1 MFTAA
6 TANIHTKFAAAQKGD
21 AERVMSNKDAERSRV
36 SSELR
41 AGRAVAAGA
50 LLAGPLSKRSDWLHT
65 WNKRFCVLTTEALS
79 WHKDSGL
86 EAVSDSR
93 VLRMHSKVHLIAK
106 DGTLCIMHSKDQ
118 PAPLWFSAASEP
130 ELRVWH
136 RTLRAL
142 VDSLD
147 AAARIA
153 RVHIHE
159 NGSRFSAAPFTE
171 LPHMGSRNLREGRL
185 AKPYFVCGLEPQRRP
200 PQPARGGPSG
210 SSGGAGSSRV
220 APAPPPGVTGPV
232 VVAGVAGEVV
242 MYLFS
247 LPPATAAWNGEQRRA
262 FRELMAAIAAA
273 DCPRLLPTL
282 HTDVLP
288 DVGKAAVYRAL
299 VTGGSVRDLL
309 HRVADPLAPHGVKY
323 ASSPVDAGDR
333 ACKCSPRRPPLAS
346 PHRYGSSLV
355 DEALGAGGANGNGN
369 GSGSGSDGSDAPA
382 KKGPGGLPVP
392 SLGAAPVK
400 KGPQP
405 LPPHLIANFGRQI
418 LEGLA
423 ALRCLGLP
431 YPHLHCGNVFLDV
444 QEDGS
449 DRPPSRPPLPPTR
462 SPPPAPPHSLPPTR
476 SPHPLASRRS
486 PASHLPPPSSFSP
499 APPSLFLLTSSP
511 HPLPTPCSAHRHR
524 RMPASRVRA
533 GRTACERVRHDP
545 PPTARRERGL

>member
-1 MFTAA
+1 
-6 TANIHTKFAAAQKGD
+6 
-21 AERVMSNKDAERSRV
+21 MSTKDAERARV

-93 VLRMHSKVHLIAK
+93 VLRMHSKVHLRAK
-106 DGTLCIMHSKDQ
+106 DGLLCIEHSKDQ

-171 LPHMGSRNLREGRL
+171 LPHTGSRNLREGRL
-185 AKPYFVCGLEPQRRP
+185 AKPYFVCGLEPQRGP
-200 PQPARGGPSG
+200 PRPARGGPSG

-323 ASSPVDAGDR
+323 
-333 ACKCSPRRPPLAS
+333 
-346 PHRYGSSLV
+346 GSSLV
-355 DEALGAGGANGNGN
+355 DEALGAGGAGANGN
-369 GSGSGSDGSDAPA
+369 GSDGSDASA

-392 SLGAAPVK
+392 ALGAAPVK

-405 LPPHLIANFGRQI
+405 LPPQLIASFGRQI
-418 LEGLA
+418 LEGIA

-449 DRPPSRPPLPPTR
+449 TRPPSRPIPCSPHPL
-462 SPPPAPPHSLPPTR
+462 PPPAPPPRSPPALSALPLLPSIPQSPLRRAAAPPRPLLTR
-476 SPHPLASRRS
+476 SS
-486 PASHLPPPSSFSP
+486 
-499 APPSLFLLTSSP
+499 

-524 RMPASRVRA
+524 RMPAGRVRA
-533 GRTACERVRHDP
+533 WCLACERVRHDP
-545 PPTARRERGL
+545 PPTARREHAL